1 MTGRPPEDTSGPSRG
16 LLHPAV
22 ARSPLSRSL
31 DRSLTALVVAGAMLA
46 LIQLVL
52 LPLDGPTGWLP
63 ALFPAIF
70 AGYLVAGIVAWYRR
84 PSNRM
89 GPLILFTS
97 ATIYLAGMGNTAVPV
112 LEAVGTI
119 TATLVL
125 AATIHL
131 LLAFPSGRLHGR
143 GVIAIVATG
152 YITAL
157 VLRAPVYLF
166 DPAGPSPQLVVA
178 DAPGLAHLSAI
189 VQGFVGGAVLV
200 ATAIVL
206 ARRLRASSPAHR
218 RVLAPLFA
226 YGILA
231 VLVLALSANVLG
243 RVLQVQATAVA
254 VLQLVVVAGIPVAFM
269 LGIFSGGFARTGQ
282 IEELGSWLGASGD
295 DRTTLTAALASTLGD
310 PTLEIA
316 YWVPQRESFVN
327 AEGMPITPASGL
339 PGSGAQPSGTSESGA
354 QPSGTSEWAAQPSGT
369 SESGAQRSGSSASGA
384 KPAGAPASAA
394 PASGALA
401 AGALAAGIARA
412 SVEIELRGAP
422 VAAISYD
429 TDLVDDPESVR
440 AAGRIVAILLER
452 ERLLAELR
460 AGRRALQ
467 HSRERLVDA
476 DDRGRR
482 RLAQDLHDGL
492 QVQLVLLSVE
502 AQQLANAL
510 AIKESR
516 AAADDAAPATHLR
529 EGIDG
534 AASALRQL
542 VQAVMPAALVERG
555 LSAAVDDLADRM
567 PIPTRVELDVEDGSC
582 PPVVERTAYF
592 VIAESLT
599 NAVKYA
605 QATRASVRVAREGT
619 LLHVAVHDNG
629 VGGATAGGGAGMRS
643 LAERVDVLGGT
654 MRIESEPGEGTH
666 IMVEVPCGS

>member
-1 MTGRPPEDTSGPSRG
+1 MTGRPPEATSGPSRG

-31 DRSLTALVVAGAMLA
+31 DRSLAALAVAGAMLA

-52 LPLDGPTGWLP
+52 LPLDGPAGWLP

-70 AGYLVAGIVAWYRR
+70 AGYLAAGIVAWYRR

-89 GPLILFTS
+89 GPLILVTS
-97 ATIYLAGMGNTAVPV
+97 AAIYLAGMGNTGVPV
-112 LEAVGTI
+112 LEAVGTV

-143 GVIAIVATG
+143 GDTAIVATG
-152 YITAL
+152 YITAI

-166 DPAGPSPQLVVA
+166 DPAGPSPQLVIA
-178 DAPGLAHLSAI
+178 DAPGLAHIFAI
-189 VQGFVGGAVLV
+189 VQGIVGGGVLV

-206 ARRLRASSPAHR
+206 ARRLRASSPGHR

-316 YWVPQRESFVN
+316 YWVPQRGAFVD
-327 AEGMPITPASGL
+327 AEGMPIAPVSGTPDSDIA
-339 PGSGAQPSGTSESGA
+339 GSGAQPSGDH
-354 QPSGTSEWAAQPSGT
+354 
-369 SESGAQRSGSSASGA
+369 
-384 KPAGAPASAA
+384 
-394 PASGALA
+394 
-401 AGALAAGIARA
+401 RA
-412 SVEIELRGAP
+412 SVVIELRGSP

-429 TDLVDDPESVR
+429 TDLVDDPETVR

-460 AGRRALQ
+460 ASRRALQ

-510 AIKESR
+510 AITERR
-516 AAADDAAPATHLR
+516 AAASDAAPATHLR

-534 AASALRQL
+534 AAAALRQL

-555 LSAAVDDLADRM
+555 LSAACDDLADRM
-567 PIPTRVELDVEDGSC
+567 PIPTRVELDVKDGSC

-605 QATRASVRVAREGT
+605 QATRASVRVAREGA
-619 LLHVAVHDNG
+619 LLHVEVHDNG